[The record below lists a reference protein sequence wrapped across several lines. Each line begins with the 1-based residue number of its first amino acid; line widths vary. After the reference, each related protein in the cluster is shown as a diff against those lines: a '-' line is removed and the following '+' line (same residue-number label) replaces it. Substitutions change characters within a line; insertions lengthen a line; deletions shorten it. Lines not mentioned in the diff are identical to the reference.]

1 MVSIA
6 DEFPAVSREKLFP
19 LLNFHRKERKWKF
32 MEDLLRVGVIS
43 STHGVRGE
51 VKVFP
56 TTDDPKRFQDLDEVL
71 LDTGKETIP
80 LEIEHMAFFKN
91 MVILKFKG
99 IDNIDEAA
107 KYKGRDLL
115 VTRENAVPLEEG
127 EFFICDIIGSIVYE
141 ENGKEFGVLKDV
153 LQTGANDV
161 FVVEQKDGKEVL
173 LPCIDDC
180 IKEIDLEKK
189 QVVAFIMPGLL

>member
-1 MVSIA
+1 
-6 DEFPAVSREKLFP
+6 
-19 LLNFHRKERKWKF
+19 
-32 MEDLLRVGVIS
+32 MEDMLRVGVIS

-56 TTDDPKRFQDLDEVL
+56 TTDDAKRFTELKTVILDIRPEPVTL
-71 LDTGKETIP
+71 N
-80 LEIEHMAFFKN
+80 IENVKFFKN

-99 IDNIDEAA
+99 IDHIDEAA

-127 EFFICDIIGSIVYE
+127 EFFICDIIGSTVYE

-161 FVVEQKDGKEVL
+161 FVVEQADGKEVL

-180 IKEIDLEKK
+180 IKEIDVEGKR
-189 QVVAFIMPGLL
+189 VVAFILPGLL

>member
-1 MVSIA
+1 
-6 DEFPAVSREKLFP
+6 
-19 LLNFHRKERKWKF
+19 

-51 VKVFP
+51 VKVYP
-56 TTDDPKRFQDLDEVL
+56 TTDDAERFKALSEVL
-71 LDTGKETIP
+71 LDNGKGTTVP
-80 LEIEHMAFFKN
+80 LVIEKVGFFKN
-91 MVILKFKG
+91 MVILKFEG
-99 IDNIDEAA
+99 IDDIDEAA

-127 EFFICDIIGSIVYE
+127 EFFICDIIGSTVFE
-141 ENGKEFGVLKDV
+141 ENGEEFGVLKDV

-161 FVVEQKDGKEVL
+161 FVVERKGGKEVL

-180 IKEIDLEKK
+180 VKEIDVEGKRI
-189 QVVAFIMPGLL
+189 VAFIMPGLL

>member
-1 MVSIA
+1 
-6 DEFPAVSREKLFP
+6 
-19 LLNFHRKERKWKF
+19 

-56 TTDDPKRFQDLDEVL
+56 TTDDPERFEDLDVVL
-71 LDTGKETIP
+71 LDTGRDKLTLTI
-80 LEIEHMAFFKN
+80 EDVRFFKN

-99 IDNIDEAA
+99 IDDINDAA
-107 KYKGRDLL
+107 KYKGRDLF

-127 EFFICDIIGSIVYE
+127 EFFICDIIGSTVFE
-141 ENGKEFGVLKDV
+141 EDGREFGTLKDV
-153 LQTGANDV
+153 METGANDV
-161 FVVEQKDGKEVL
+161 FVVEMKNGKEVL

-180 IKEIDLEKK
+180 IKEIDVEAKRI
-189 QVVAFIMPGLL
+189 VAYIMPGLI